1 MPLGRLWV
9 LTTRPLPSP
18 CLASARRTWLGTL
31 PVRERTLLLERLS
44 NERELLSEGS
54 EKRVPSLREPPKEL
68 LPLDDEEKEEE
79 DLTEEE
85 LGLEL
90 LRL

>member
-1 MPLGRLWV
+1 
-9 LTTRPLPSP
+9 
-18 CLASARRTWLGTL
+18 
-31 PVRERTLLLERLS
+31 LERLS

>member
-1 MPLGRLWV
+1 MR
-9 LTTRPLPSP
+9 
-18 CLASARRTWLGTL
+18 A
-31 PVRERTLLLERLS
+31 RTLLLERLS

-79 DLTEEE
+79 DLTEGE
-85 LGLEL
+85 LVLEL